1 MTRGMD
7 MECEATWVQKFPAR
21 LHAYLDRVAGE
32 RPATMAVPGR
42 P

>member
-1 MTRGMD
+1 MYHRYLTAVDGPVTG
-7 MECEATWVQKFPAR
+7 AVP

-32 RPATMAVPGR
+32 RPATMVVPGR